1 MAPASSEGVSS
12 RNGVFSAHEV
22 AQHNRTEDCWLVVDD
37 SVYDATNF
45 LSSHPGGKV
54 LASYAGADATDVFG
68 AFHPESAQKFLKP
81 LYIGELAKG
90 ETVLPNPGLIDD
102 YRKLKAEFEAEGL
115 FEASPAYYVF
125 KVVFNTCLL
134 FAAVAIVVGLPRPL
148 AALFGSLT
156 LAVFWQQCG
165 WLSHDFLHH
174 QVFENRTYNRYMG
187 FLLGN
192 FYQGFSVMW
201 WQSKH
206 NTHHAVPNMLE
217 GVRDGDPD
225 IQTLPILA
233 WADEILEHG
242 FTPGTP
248 TFILKN
254 QKVLYLPILGIAR
267 ISWVIQSIIHV
278 FTSADSWTW
287 RRTEMAALAGHY
299 LYFFSLVWYL
309 GPTWGAVFFFL
320 AEAFGGLLLGSVFAI
335 NHNAMPV
342 LPPDSVTSTNFAEM
356 QILTTRDIS
365 HSFLVSWFTGGLNYQ
380 LEHHLFPSLPRHNFH
395 LIQKRIQKL
404 CEDHKLP
411 YEVAGFWEGNGK
423 LFQRLGEVAANVDGA
438 VAK

>member
-90 ETVLPNPGLIDD
+90 ETVLPNPGLIGD

-125 KVVFNTCLL
+125 KVVFNSCLL

-206 NTHHAVPNMLE
+206 NTHHAVPN
-217 GVRDGDPD
+217 

-248 TFILKN
+248 IFVLKN

-342 LPPDSVTSTNFAEM
+342 LP
-356 QILTTRDIS
+356 
-365 HSFLVSWFTGGLNYQ
+365 
-380 LEHHLFPSLPRHNFH
+380 RHNFH
-395 LIQKRIQKL
+395 LIQKLIQKL

-411 YEVAGFWEGNGK
+411 SRWLASG
-423 LFQRLGEVAANVDGA
+423 
-438 VAK
+438 